1 MPSRTAWA
9 AVSACRS
16 SSIASVPLP
25 SSANT
30 RFIITIT
37 GPQPMRAAAGKY
49 LAPDRQVPVRPR
61 IAFCIIRREVTVWRD

>member
-16 SSIASVPLP
+16 SSIASAPLP

-30 RFIITIT
+30 CFIITIT

-49 LAPDRQVPVRPR
+49 PAPDRQVPVRPR